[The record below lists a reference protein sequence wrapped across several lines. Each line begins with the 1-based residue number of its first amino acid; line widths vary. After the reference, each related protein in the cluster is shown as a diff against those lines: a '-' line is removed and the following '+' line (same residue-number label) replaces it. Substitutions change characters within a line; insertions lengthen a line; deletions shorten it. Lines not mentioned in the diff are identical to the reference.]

1 LLVQAVQ
8 LVQLVGKVTL
18 LILVHYM
25 PMEVQLVVLVL
36 DLVQQAAAAE
46 QQVMLEQVVLVLM
59 Q

>member
-1 LLVQAVQ
+1 LLVQAEQ
-8 LVQLVGKVTL
+8 LVQLVDKVTL

-25 PMEVQLVVLVL
+25 PMAEPLVALVL

-46 QQVMLEQVVLVLM
+46 QLDMLEQAVLVLM